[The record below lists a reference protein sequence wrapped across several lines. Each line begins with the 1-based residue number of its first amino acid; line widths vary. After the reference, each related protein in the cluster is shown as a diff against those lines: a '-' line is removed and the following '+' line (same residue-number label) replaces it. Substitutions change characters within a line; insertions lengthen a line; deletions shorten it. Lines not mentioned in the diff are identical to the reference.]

1 VPLQVLSISP
11 VKDTVVTDLLTPI
24 TLLFNQAI
32 KPGAGQVEVRIDSST
47 GTVVQRFEIA
57 TSPEIKI
64 TNNTLTIT
72 PSIKWP
78 TSSTLYVVLSQGSI
92 LDLAG
97 NNTFTLPTPYDF
109 ITALAAP
116 PTTTTSTNTNLN
128 YLIPMPSGSILS
140 GSSLK
145 SLLPQITN
153 PSDIGQYK
161 LGNLIVLKG
170 NSGSGTMITKIVP
183 DQVNPIYGNITD
195 NGMSLTLDA
204 PATSSMMMQS
214 PSGFGDLWGGSSFI
228 SNTINQTLPNLN
240 ITPSELIYKSG
251 FLGALNVMTNKIGS
265 DSVAQ
270 TKIINVGGDQKGAP
284 INITEN
290 NVQNDL
296 IVLNLM
302 GAQQP
307 PKININNVKNVLVAG
322 VGSVEATSS
331 LPVNLV
337 GDLNDQTL
345 IGSPSG
351 NNFLSGGG
359 GNDKLTGGAGGY
371 NTFMI
376 GSSGKVIINDFLKNG
391 VSNNNIIELNIFG
404 VQNLDDLKKI
414 VSNIQTV
421 TSPALATTFTLAN
434 TIDVTLVGLSSA
446 FKFTP
451 NMFKFDS

>member
-1 VPLQVLSISP
+1 
-11 VKDTVVTDLLTPI
+11 
-24 TLLFNQAI
+24 
-32 KPGAGQVEVRIDSST
+32 
-47 GTVVQRFEIA
+47 
-57 TSPEIKI
+57 
-64 TNNTLTIT
+64 
-72 PSIKWP
+72 
-78 TSSTLYVVLSQGSI
+78 
-92 LDLAG
+92 
-97 NNTFTLPTPYDF
+97 
-109 ITALAAP
+109 
-116 PTTTTSTNTNLN
+116 
-128 YLIPMPSGSILS
+128 
-140 GSSLK
+140 
-145 SLLPQITN
+145 
-153 PSDIGQYK
+153 
-161 LGNLIVLKG
+161 
-170 NSGSGTMITKIVP
+170 
-183 DQVNPIYGNITD
+183 
-195 NGMSLTLDA
+195 
-204 PATSSMMMQS
+204 
-214 PSGFGDLWGGSSFI
+214 
-228 SNTINQTLPNLN
+228 
-240 ITPSELIYKSG
+240 
-251 FLGALNVMTNKIGS
+251 
-265 DSVAQ
+265 
-270 TKIINVGGDQKGAP
+270 
-284 INITEN
+284 
-290 NVQNDL
+290 
-296 IVLNLM
+296 M

-414 VSNIQTV
+414 VSNVQTV
-421 TSPALATTFTLAN
+421 TSPTLATTFTLAK